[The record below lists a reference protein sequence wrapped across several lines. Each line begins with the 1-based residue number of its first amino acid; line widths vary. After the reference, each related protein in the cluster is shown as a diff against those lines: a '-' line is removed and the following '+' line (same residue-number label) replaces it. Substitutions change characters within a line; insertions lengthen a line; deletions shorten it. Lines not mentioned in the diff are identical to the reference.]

1 MKVKIKLNLFQRV
14 YRDPCKGKGARSLS
28 VRLAFGFSV
37 RRWCCGRQEFATH
50 VWAEEN
56 GKQKLKN
63 LSVSVV
69 KLKQS
74 VIISKRNLN
83 IVRPKL
89 SWHTGTAY
97 LYIMGWCPNACPGPD
112 VGCVFF
118 VVWHLHRRSKAYTVS
133 SVACTGS

>member
-1 MKVKIKLNLFQRV
+1 MSIGIPARAKARG
-14 YRDPCKGKGARSLS
+14 PCPSAWRLGFLS
-28 VRLAFGFSV
+28 VDGVVVDRNLQLM
-37 RRWCCGRQEFATH
+37 CGRRKMES
-50 VWAEEN
+50 
-56 GKQKLKN
+56 KN